1 MNIKKRFKTVL
12 DLRLEILRV
21 RNKAKSELAK
31 AEITSTRES
40 TEFSDKYKEQRVAEL
55 RLAANKLRKHA
66 GFLTEGRI
74 PMLVRVKQKMD
85 TKPMDFMGGD
95 SSEMEE
101 AVK

>member
-1 MNIKKRFKTVL
+1 ML

-31 AEITSTRES
+31 AEKIEAEITSTRES